1 MPSLGIEVRQ
11 LHKFFSKRKGFLKS
25 GRKTVHALRDISFE
39 VETGETYGLLGP
51 NGSGKST
58 LIRVLATLLLPDAGY
73 VRLLGHR
80 IPGEEA
86 EVRRRIGRVS
96 VDAAFYKKLS
106 ARENLLYSAY
116 LYGMEKHAAERRALQ
131 ILEELG
137 LDGEKFTDPLEEMSR
152 GMQQKVAITRALL
165 VNPPLLLL
173 DEPTTGLDPKSKRD
187 VQTFVER
194 LRRDEG
200 TTILL
205 TSHDMAETERLC
217 ARIGFIAKGR
227 LTAEGTAEE
236 LKRRAGATSLED
248 AFIALAGEKL
258 DEDEKE
264 DDADTRADKS
274 APSAAHGD
282 RAGAAD
288 DIEEVLE
295 KK

>member
-1 MPSLGIEVRQ
+1 MPDHPKAGKVCEVMSSLGIEVRN
-11 LHKFFSKRKGFLKS
+11 LCKSFSKRKGLI
-25 GRKTVHALRDISFE
+25 RARRTIAHALKDVSFE
-39 VETGETYGLLGP
+39 VAVGETYGLLGP

-58 LIRVLATLLLPDAGY
+58 LIRVLSTLLVPDSGD
-73 VRLLGHR
+73 VRVFGFR
-80 IPGEEA
+80 MPGEEA
-86 EVRRRIGRVS
+86 EVRKRVGRVS

-106 ARENLLYSAY
+106 ARENLLYSAF
-116 LYGMEKHAAERRALQ
+116 LYGMERAPAERRAME
-131 ILEELG
+131 ILEALG

-187 VQTFVER
+187 VQTFLEA
-194 LRRDEG
+194 LRSEHG

-227 LTAEGTAEE
+227 LIAEGTANE
-236 LKRRAGATSLED
+236 LKRNAGAETLDD

-258 DEDEKE
+258 EEGEAGGK
-264 DDADTRADKS
+264 KS
-274 APSAAHGD
+274 EAA
-282 RAGAAD
+282 AA
-288 DIEEVLE
+288 
-295 KK
+295 

>member
-1 MPSLGIEVRQ
+1 MSNLGIEVVR
-11 LHKFFSKRKGFLKS
+11 LHKYFSKRKGFARK
-25 GRKTVHALRDISFE
+25 GRSVTHALDDVSFS
-39 VETGETYGLLGP
+39 VALGETYGLLGP

-58 LIRVLATLLLPDAGY
+58 LIRVLSTLLVPDEGY
-73 VRLLGHR
+73 VRMLGYR
-80 IPGEEA
+80 VPGEEA
-86 EVRRRIGRVS
+86 EVRRRVGRVS

-116 LYGMEKHAAERRALQ
+116 LYGMEKTAAERRAME
-131 ILEELG
+131 ILEALG

-187 VQTFVER
+187 VQTFIEA
-194 LRRDEG
+194 LRKEHG

-217 ARIGFIAKGR
+217 SRIGFIAKGR
-227 LTAEGTAEE
+227 LIAEGTADE
-236 LKRRAGATSLED
+236 LKRNSGAPTLDD

-258 DEDEKE
+258 EGEENGK
-264 DDADTRADKS
+264 K
-274 APSAAHGD
+274 AAK
-282 RAGAAD
+282 AQA
-288 DIEEVLE
+288 
-295 KK
+295 